1 MGKSYKD
8 LNKQPKK
15 ISLSRATRIEYEEEE
30 AEQDISK
37 YKGMSFSVVS
47 KLEEDE

>member
-15 ISLSRATRIEYEEEE
+15 IGAGKNLRVRYEEDE
-30 AEQDISK
+30 AEQDIKK
-37 YKGMSFSVVS
+37 YNGQSFSMVR
-47 KLEEDE
+47 KDEEED

>member
-15 ISLSRATRIEYEEEE
+15 IGAGKNLRVRYEEDE
-30 AEQDISK
+30 AEQDMNK
-37 YKGMSFSVVS
+37 YVGQSFMMV
-47 KLEEDE
+47 KKEEEE

>member
-15 ISLSRATRIEYEEEE
+15 ISLSRATRIEYEEQEDLE
-30 AEQDISK
+30 DVKK
-37 YKGMSFSVVS
+37 YQGMSFSIVN